1 MYLTNEIKLLPY
13 HRDNAYKH
21 GGIALRGSR
30 RRNFDERQK
39 MLISTPRLRA
49 SLLIEAYV
57 RAYEQ
62 IWLPTGMIAVADGR
76 RSITI
81 AVSPRLQT

>member
-1 MYLTNEIKLLPY
+1 MEATQKKWLLTYILPAEVPNEIKLLPC

-21 GGIALRGSR
+21 GGIILRGSR

-49 SLLIEAYV
+49 SLLTEADV
-57 RAYEQ
+57 LA
-62 IWLPTGMIAVADGR
+62 
-76 RSITI
+76 
-81 AVSPRLQT
+81 